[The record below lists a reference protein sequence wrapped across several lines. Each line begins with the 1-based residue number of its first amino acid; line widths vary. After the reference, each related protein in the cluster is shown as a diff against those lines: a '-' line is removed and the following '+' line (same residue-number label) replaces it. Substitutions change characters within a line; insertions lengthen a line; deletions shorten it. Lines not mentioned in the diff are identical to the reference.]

1 MDIIFLQEVKVKTH
15 LGVPEWE
22 RLVAQTIILDIELA
36 MPHSRSCQTD
46 AIEDTIDYGQIVAR
60 IRETLTE
67 KSFKLVEALAEHV
80 CQLIINEFGSPW
92 VKVRVAK
99 PGILP
104 GLKALGVVLERKGES
119 TFRPAPE

>member
-15 LGVPEWE
+15 LGVPDWE
-22 RLVAQTIILDIELA
+22 RLIAQTIILDIELA

-60 IRETLTE
+60 IRETQAE

-80 CQLIINEFGSPW
+80 CQLIMTEFGAPW

-104 GLKALGVVLERKGES
+104 GLKALGVVIERQNIID
-119 TFRPAPE
+119 